1 MRLAELAAIS
11 PGMARSGRGAG
22 ARPGDWTLSLVESR
36 NLRDGRLDLDGL
48 RRVGVV
54 RNAWSERHLL
64 RPYDVLVT
72 ARAESVQVALT
83 PPSVSRT
90 AAGATV
96 LVVRAKDPGSGLA
109 HWLRLYLGS
118 GIGRAAIRRRMTTG
132 VATPLLTAAGLGEL
146 ETPVPPPRRLRTIPA
161 LVESLEAAREA
172 EVRASLGREALVD
185 ALVADL
191 GGGGGWG
198 AAAAGDSGSERLRS
212 GSDGRDSG
220 SAGLRSGSD
229 GQEPG
234 SAWAARGMD

>member
-1 MRLAELAAIS
+1 M
-11 PGMARSGRGAG
+11 
-22 ARPGDWTLSLVESR
+22 LSLVESR
-36 NLRDGRLDLDGL
+36 NLRNGRLDLDGL

-64 RPYDVLVT
+64 RPYDLLVT

-118 GIGRAAIRRRMTTG
+118 GVGRAGIRRRMTTG
-132 VATPLLTAAGLGEL
+132 VATPLLTAAALGEL

-191 GGGGGWG
+191 GGPDGRGSGAGGRGSG
-198 AAAAGDSGSERLRS
+198 AAWDI
-212 GSDGRDSG
+212 GSDRWE
-220 SAGLRSGSD
+220 SGSD

>member
-1 MRLAELAAIS
+1 M
-11 PGMARSGRGAG
+11 
-22 ARPGDWTLSLVESR
+22 LSLVESR
-36 NLRDGRLDLDGL
+36 NLRNGRLDLDGL

-64 RPYDVLVT
+64 RPYDLLVT

-83 PPSVSRT
+83 PPGVSRT

-118 GIGRAAIRRRMTTG
+118 GVGRAGIRRRMTTG
-132 VATPLLTAAGLGEL
+132 VATPLLTAAALGEL

-191 GGGGGWG
+191 GGPDGRGSGAGGRGSG
-198 AAAAGDSGSERLRS
+198 AAWDI
-212 GSDGRDSG
+212 GSDRWE
-220 SAGLRSGSD
+220 SGSD

>member
-1 MRLAELAAIS
+1 M
-11 PGMARSGRGAG
+11 
-22 ARPGDWTLSLVESR
+22 LSLVESR
-36 NLRDGRLDLDGL
+36 NLRNGRLDLDGL

-64 RPYDVLVT
+64 RPYDLLVT

-109 HWLRLYLGS
+109 HWLRLYLSS
-118 GIGRAAIRRRMTTG
+118 GVGRAGIRRRMTTG
-132 VATPLLTAAGLGEL
+132 VATPLLTAAALGEL

-161 LVESLEAAREA
+161 LVDSLEAAREA

-191 GGGGGWG
+191 GGPDGRGSG
-198 AAAAGDSGSERLRS
+198 AAGRGSGADRLRS
-212 GSDGRDSG
+212 GS
-220 SAGLRSGSD
+220 AGDIGSD